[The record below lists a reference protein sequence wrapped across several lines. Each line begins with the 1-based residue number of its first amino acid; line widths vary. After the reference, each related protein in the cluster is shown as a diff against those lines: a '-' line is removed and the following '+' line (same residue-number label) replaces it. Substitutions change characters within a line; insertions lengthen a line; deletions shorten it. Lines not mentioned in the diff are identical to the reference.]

1 MNGSHYEWF
10 TEKVPGWDIWGGKKQ
25 LGEGSNEMTEMGY
38 IQWFDSDMWLS
49 KLRSPQKI
57 FGILQQTLD

>member
-38 IQWFDSDMWLS
+38 IHGLTQ
-49 KLRSPQKI
+49 I
-57 FGILQQTLD
+57 CG